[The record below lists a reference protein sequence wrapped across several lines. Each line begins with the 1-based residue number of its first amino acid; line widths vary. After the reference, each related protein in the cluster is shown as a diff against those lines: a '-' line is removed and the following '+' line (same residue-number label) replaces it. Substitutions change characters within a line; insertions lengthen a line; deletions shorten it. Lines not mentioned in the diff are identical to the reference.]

1 MFGIVPIG
9 DRVLGPLDGHISG
22 VWTVTYT
29 PDGRH
34 ILSESGVNSIIVWDS
49 TTGQIIFGPFTA
61 HSDAV

>member
-1 MFGIVPIG
+1 MFGIVSTG

-29 PDGRH
+29 PDGCH
-34 ILSESGVNSIIVWDS
+34 ILSESGVDSIIVWDS
-49 TTGQIIFGPFTA
+49 TTGHIIFGLFTA